1 MRAFKKKQKTSKIA
15 GSTSK
20 STLIQ
25 QQEHQKK
32 ESSQRVGSRYH
43 DPLTGIFEKNYLYY
57 QTKSERKNFTDVVI
71 KEYFNY
77 LRQQHVTVP
86 YLLQAAIVEELTEQ
100 IRILLREKIDQISH
114 STSSSVTSSFDESFG
129 GTYEKTRAMKVT
141 VRKRTK
147 SRTSKAA

>member
-20 STLIQ
+20 STLVQ

-114 STSSSVTSSFDESFG
+114 SSSPSVTSSFDESFG

>member
-15 GSTSK
+15 GSTSR

-114 STSSSVTSSFDESFG
+114 ST
-129 GTYEKTRAMKVT
+129 A
-141 VRKRTK
+141 
-147 SRTSKAA
+147 SR